1 MQTEIRAPGL
11 SRRILL
17 GASSLFLSCL
27 LASGVAGA
35 GAAAQSG
42 TSRYIVQG
50 PDAQV
55 VAERIRALGGRVSS
69 ELPLINGVGA
79 ELTTAQARALGK
91 DGALRLQAD
100 HAIQVASSRTSGQI
114 FSNSLGRFD
123 TYYPGLVGAH
133 ALHAQGITGAGVTI
147 AVLDTGLSASS
158 MHDLDEAN
166 AALDK
171 SPCHQ
176 AIMSKRPGLFHL
188 RSIQIQCLPG
198 FC

>member
-1 MQTEIRAPGL
+1 MQTEIRAPGS

-50 PDAQV
+50 PDAEV

-100 HAIQVASSRTSGQI
+100 HAIQVASSRTSGQV
-114 FSNSLGRFD
+114 FSNSLLHQVFQSVGEAYRFRKGYAHLEFEEVIGQIYLE
-123 TYYPGLVGAH
+123 YYYL
-133 ALHAQGITGAGVTI
+133 L
-147 AVLDTGLSASS
+147 
-158 MHDLDEAN
+158 
-166 AALDK
+166 
-171 SPCHQ
+171 
-176 AIMSKRPGLFHL
+176 
-188 RSIQIQCLPG
+188 
-198 FC
+198 

>member
-1 MQTEIRAPGL
+1 MAPEEEPAPAVRERRAPPMESAMQTEIRAPGS

-50 PDAQV
+50 PDAEV

-91 DGALRLQAD
+91 DGALRLLHDCAGHD
-100 HAIQVASSRTSGQI
+100 HR
-114 FSNSLGRFD
+114 
-123 TYYPGLVGAH
+123 H
-133 ALHAQGITGAGVTI
+133 A
-147 AVLDTGLSASS
+147 
-158 MHDLDEAN
+158 
-166 AALDK
+166 
-171 SPCHQ
+171 
-176 AIMSKRPGLFHL
+176 
-188 RSIQIQCLPG
+188 
-198 FC
+198 